1 MANSVLVVQQNGPGG
16 PFYAYDITV
25 GLQASG
31 GTIDAALQ
39 AVVRKQAPFLP
50 AGGPDTNVPAAH
62 IPAIYTAI
70 YAALTEV
77 YAIGATEY
85 RPDGTAINVKIF
97 GGPLV

>member
-1 MANSVLVVQQNGPGG
+1 MANSVLVMQQSGPGG
-16 PFYAYDITV
+16 PFYAYDITA

-39 AVVRKQAPFLP
+39 AVVRKQTPIGVDDA
-50 AGGPDTNVPAAH
+50 VAAAK
-62 IPAIYTAI
+62 IPAIYAAI

-85 RPDGTAINVKIF
+85 RPDGTAITVKIF
-97 GGPLV
+97 GGPLG